1 MYGASKREDNVATK
15 GKILLLEDDR
25 LLGQTIE
32 ELLCDDGYDV
42 TWVADGGEAADAA
55 YETAYDLYVFDINV
69 PDIDGFELLED
80 LRSAQDRTPTIF
92 ISAQVDIASIA
103 KGFSLGAEDYLKKPF
118 FPEELLIRVNT
129 KLGRKEEVI
138 SCGEITYDPRNREV
152 RRNGELLAM
161 GSVIFQMFDLFIHN
175 PSRVID
181 KEELMGCMEHPSD
194 NALRVAVTKLKQIT
208 GLNIKNIRGVGY
220 TLETS

>member
-1 MYGASKREDNVATK
+1 MATK
-15 GKILLLEDDR
+15 GTILLLEDDR
-25 LLGQTIE
+25 LLAQTLE
-32 ELLCDDGYDV
+32 ELLRDDGYDV
-42 TWVADGGEAADAA
+42 TWAADGNEAAEAA
-55 YETAYDLYVFDINV
+55 YDRGYDLYVFDINV

-129 KLGRKEEVI
+129 KLGRKEEAI
-138 SCGEITYDPRNREV
+138 SCGEVTYDPRSKEV
-152 RRNGELLAM
+152 RRNGELLSM
-161 GSVIFQMFDLFIHN
+161 GSVIFQMFELFIHN

-181 KEELMGCMEHPSD
+181 KDELMACMEHPSD
-194 NALRVAVTKLKQIT
+194 NALRVAVTKLKQVT
-208 GLNIKNIRGVGY
+208 GLNIRNIRGVGY
-220 TLETS
+220 VLETC